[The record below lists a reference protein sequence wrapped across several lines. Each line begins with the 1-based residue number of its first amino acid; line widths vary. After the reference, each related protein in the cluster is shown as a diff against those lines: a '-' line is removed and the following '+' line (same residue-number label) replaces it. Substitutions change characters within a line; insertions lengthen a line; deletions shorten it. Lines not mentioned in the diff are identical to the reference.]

1 MALITSSVQCLPMAS
16 GYAHSLPLK
25 LGLTLWSGCQ
35 RVTSF
40 RSTWTALSGL
50 SNPPHSWNQQNGS
63 AQSLGR
69 PRHFH
74 CNAQLLMAAKTTPP
88 LPQILLR
95 GIRRLHSEVSGKDP
109 ENFTQRPR
117 VIAGDKFSALV
128 WSSSPMPNNIQII
141 LDGKTA
147 TISGSSNERATKAD
161 ATSPNT
167 PSQNSAEFASSDQS
181 SSNKDNPS
189 SDHFHGFF
197 DFLLRAGVISILA
210 ICIYGKGRKRGAQDL
225 TAQLPDGKIFTDRE
239 GLRKEEEELKQITET
254 FMVFHPCGKC
264 DGEFNVHHDIL
275 RNKRKELAEK
285 VEGLDRK
292 ELEHVRQRAMVLE
305 GKLKRQKASIEM
317 DRARESPREAVKAG
331 ILPDETYTETVDG
344 LYSET
349 PSCSGEKADPPMEQ
363 AEMFPSANLVAQ
375 VPSQGPEMNETPRTV
390 RHRENSMAHTK
401 PDTRTTGPPRMKT
414 GSSPASHVVLRSLS
428 ADYDA
433 ACEEMGQIKR
443 AKEALE
449 TRERELEAQ
458 DNDRK
463 ERVQELNAPKSD
475 QMSSI
480 ASGMLLGSALAFGVT
495 MMMSVVET

>member
-1 MALITSSVQCLPMAS
+1 M
-16 GYAHSLPLK
+16 
-25 LGLTLWSGCQ
+25 
-35 RVTSF
+35 
-40 RSTWTALSGL
+40 
-50 SNPPHSWNQQNGS
+50 
-63 AQSLGR
+63 
-69 PRHFH
+69 
-74 CNAQLLMAAKTTPP
+74 
-88 LPQILLR
+88 
-95 GIRRLHSEVSGKDP
+95 
-109 ENFTQRPR
+109 
-117 VIAGDKFSALV
+117 
-128 WSSSPMPNNIQII
+128 
-141 LDGKTA
+141 
-147 TISGSSNERATKAD
+147 
-161 ATSPNT
+161 
-167 PSQNSAEFASSDQS
+167 
-181 SSNKDNPS
+181 
-189 SDHFHGFF
+189 
-197 DFLLRAGVISILA
+197 ISILV
-210 ICIYGKGRKRGAQDL
+210 ICIYEKGRKRGAQDL

-239 GLRKEEEELKQITET
+239 GLRKEEEELRQITEI
-254 FMVFHPCGKC
+254 FMVFQPCGKC
-264 DGEFNVHHDIL
+264 DGVFNMENHDIL
-275 RNKRKELAEK
+275 RNRRKELAEK

-317 DRARESPREAVKAG
+317 DRARESSREAVKAG
-331 ILPDETYTETVDG
+331 ILPVETYTETVDG

-414 GSSPASHVVLRSLS
+414 GSSPASHVVLKSLS

-463 ERVQELNAPKSD
+463 ERVQELTAPKSD

-495 MMMSVVET
+495 VMMSVVET